1 MRRFA
6 LVLLLALPLFAC
18 GEQGGRAPFADT
30 RTPPGLERRF
40 LPPPG
45 WAWGYVQVGE
55 DAIQRYGVSAPRGAP
70 TGQILIL
77 TDYGESA
84 ETWFETARDLN
95 AQGVVVWILER
106 QGQGGSERL
115 AGKRDRGHVV
125 SYAPDVTAAKA
136 MVKVVIRPDGRLPLT
151 VLGQGQGGL
160 VALRAVE
167 EGLMADALVLS
178 SPTFDLGQ
186 LPAPKDKLINIAR
199 VARRANLSFLA
210 WPTAT
215 DWRRDGPD
223 DRALGLTGDPTRG
236 AVNHAWQTA
245 NPDLRMGAP
254 SLGQYA
260 AYYDVL
266 DATARDL
273 GRARIPT
280 VLLAGDA
287 DPTTPASAQT
297 SVCKAMADC
306 RETRL
311 PGGRHALNLERDSVR
326 APWLAAVAAA
336 IKAAGGPKAAK
347 P

>member
-18 GEQGGRAPFADT
+18 GEQGSRAPFADS
-30 RTPPGLERRF
+30 RIPPGLERRF
-40 LPPPG
+40 LPPAG

-55 DAIQRYGVSAPRGAP
+55 DKVQRYGVSGPSGAA
-70 TGQILIL
+70 TSQVLIL

-84 ETWFETARDLN
+84 DTWFETTRDLN
-95 AQGVVVWILER
+95 AKGVVVWILER

-115 AGKRDRGHVV
+115 AGKRDRGHVE
-125 SYAPDVTAAKA
+125 SYAPDVTATKA

-167 EGLMADALVLS
+167 EGLMVDALVLS
-178 SPTFDLGQ
+178 SPVFELSALPRPKGQ
-186 LPAPKDKLINIAR
+186 LIEAAQW
-199 VARRANLSFLA
+199 ARRLRLSSQP
-210 WPTAT
+210 WPGAV

-223 DRALGLTGDPTRG
+223 DRALGLTGDPVRG

-260 AYYDVL
+260 AFYDVL
-266 DATARDL
+266 DVTARDL
-273 GRARIPT
+273 SRVKIPV

-287 DPTTPASAQT
+287 DTVTPAFAQD
-297 SVCKAMADC
+297 SVCKALADC
-306 RETRL
+306 RPTRL
-311 PGGRHALNLERDSVR
+311 PGGRHALHLERDSLR
-326 APWLAAVAAA
+326 APWLEAVLAA
-336 IKAAGGPKAAK
+336 IRTAGSPKPAT